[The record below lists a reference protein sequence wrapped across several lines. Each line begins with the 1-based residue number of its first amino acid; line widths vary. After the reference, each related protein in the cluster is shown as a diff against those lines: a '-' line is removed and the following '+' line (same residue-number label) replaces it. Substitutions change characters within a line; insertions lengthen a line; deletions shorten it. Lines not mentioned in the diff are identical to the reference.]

1 MLNSEKF
8 IKYLIY
14 GLAFFLPLFFLPV
27 FNSLAGVD
35 NFHKNFLLFATVPW
49 VFVLW
54 LLLKNNGKKFKLE
67 INILDFFILV
77 FLFFSFIS
85 TIFGIDR
92 FSSFWGAY
100 GYFGA
105 SFTSML
111 TMVLFYFLISRELKE
126 GGVEK
131 ILKIVISSFGLIIIF
146 FIFILYGISKY
157 LVEWFEFSQG
167 SFEDFS
173 ILIVFFNILLLA
185 IFICGKNKQM
195 FKKYPQMFLMKSLL
209 VVSFLFLIFIN
220 FLPAWWCFSFGLIL
234 ILIFDFITRGF
245 GLRSETTQEIEQ
257 KEKELK
263 KAKKIFFNF
272 RIFFKNNSYK
282 ILILSLFF
290 VSCVFIF
297 FNFYNLNG
305 YSTKERVSQKL
316 QLDIGNTLDIAKK
329 MRGRDLFLGVGL
341 ENFKYIFSDLRNAE
355 MNNSPFWHI
364 RFNKTASH
372 ILNLFI
378 SLGIFGL
385 LSYLFIFTFWIY
397 AAVKF
402 LRNKKNNNI
411 FLFFITG
418 IPFLV
423 LFLGQFVYSVNINL
437 LFLFW
442 LFFGLNVGQLKIKN
456 YELRLPRASEKVK
469 NAIIKIIILISF
481 FAWFVLLGYA
491 VKYYAADIYFQMHT
505 EDSMNRAIILN
516 TYRYNYPADLAKYHA
531 GIALREFKK
540 EDNKRDLEL
549 AGGHFKKSI
558 FFAGRAIELAPY
570 YVVPYETLAMIY
582 RQIGEYSYSYQE
594 LAIQM
599 FKKASELEPSN
610 PVLALELGKLLINN
624 NPEEAI
630 LILEKAKGLKSN
642 YLEAEFNLAKSY
654 IGAGQ
659 EKEALM
665 ILEELSEN
673 NSRADIYY
681 ELGRAYYNL
690 GDFRGAINSFR
701 QVITVSPIHANA
713 LYGLG
718 LSFEQTGEKQE
729 ALYFFK
735 KVSALNPD
743 NKELKEK
750 IKELEEN

>member
-67 INILDFFILV
+67 INILDFFIL
-77 FLFFSFIS
+77 
-85 TIFGIDR
+85 
-92 FSSFWGAY
+92 
-100 GYFGA
+100 
-105 SFTSML
+105 
-111 TMVLFYFLISRELKE
+111 
-126 GGVEK
+126 
-131 ILKIVISSFGLIIIF
+131 
-146 FIFILYGISKY
+146 
-157 LVEWFEFSQG
+157 
-167 SFEDFS
+167 
-173 ILIVFFNILLLA
+173 IVFFNILLLA

-234 ILIFDFITRGF
+234 ILI
-245 GLRSETTQEIEQ
+245 
-257 KEKELK
+257 
-263 KAKKIFFNF
+263 FNF

-378 SLGIFGL
+378 YLGIFGL

-402 LRNKKNNNI
+402 LRNK
-411 FLFFITG
+411 
-418 IPFLV
+418 
-423 LFLGQFVYSVNINL
+423 
-437 LFLFW
+437 
-442 LFFGLNVGQLKIKN
+442 
-456 YELRLPRASEKVK
+456 
-469 NAIIKIIILISF
+469 
-481 FAWFVLLGYA
+481 
-491 VKYYAADIYFQMHT
+491 
-505 EDSMNRAIILN
+505 
-516 TYRYNYPADLAKYHA
+516 
-531 GIALREFKK
+531 
-540 EDNKRDLEL
+540 
-549 AGGHFKKSI
+549 
-558 FFAGRAIELAPY
+558 
-570 YVVPYETLAMIY
+570 
-582 RQIGEYSYSYQE
+582 
-594 LAIQM
+594 
-599 FKKASELEPSN
+599 
-610 PVLALELGKLLINN
+610 
-624 NPEEAI
+624 
-630 LILEKAKGLKSN
+630 
-642 YLEAEFNLAKSY
+642 
-654 IGAGQ
+654 
-659 EKEALM
+659 
-665 ILEELSEN
+665 
-673 NSRADIYY
+673 
-681 ELGRAYYNL
+681 
-690 GDFRGAINSFR
+690 
-701 QVITVSPIHANA
+701 
-713 LYGLG
+713 
-718 LSFEQTGEKQE
+718 
-729 ALYFFK
+729 
-735 KVSALNPD
+735 
-743 NKELKEK
+743 
-750 IKELEEN
+750 

>member
-35 NFHKNFLLFATVPW
+35 DFHKNFLLFATVPW

-67 INILDFFILV
+67 INILDFFIL
-77 FLFFSFIS
+77 
-85 TIFGIDR
+85 
-92 FSSFWGAY
+92 
-100 GYFGA
+100 
-105 SFTSML
+105 
-111 TMVLFYFLISRELKE
+111 VLFYFLISRELKE

-372 ILNLFI
+372 ILN
-378 SLGIFGL
+378 
-385 LSYLFIFTFWIY
+385 
-397 AAVKF
+397 
-402 LRNKKNNNI
+402 
-411 FLFFITG
+411 
-418 IPFLV
+418 
-423 LFLGQFVYSVNINL
+423 
-437 LFLFW
+437 
-442 LFFGLNVGQLKIKN
+442 
-456 YELRLPRASEKVK
+456 
-469 NAIIKIIILISF
+469 
-481 FAWFVLLGYA
+481 
-491 VKYYAADIYFQMHT
+491 
-505 EDSMNRAIILN
+505 
-516 TYRYNYPADLAKYHA
+516 
-531 GIALREFKK
+531 
-540 EDNKRDLEL
+540 
-549 AGGHFKKSI
+549 
-558 FFAGRAIELAPY
+558 
-570 YVVPYETLAMIY
+570 
-582 RQIGEYSYSYQE
+582 
-594 LAIQM
+594 
-599 FKKASELEPSN
+599 
-610 PVLALELGKLLINN
+610 
-624 NPEEAI
+624 
-630 LILEKAKGLKSN
+630 
-642 YLEAEFNLAKSY
+642 
-654 IGAGQ
+654 
-659 EKEALM
+659 
-665 ILEELSEN
+665 
-673 NSRADIYY
+673 
-681 ELGRAYYNL
+681 
-690 GDFRGAINSFR
+690 
-701 QVITVSPIHANA
+701 
-713 LYGLG
+713 
-718 LSFEQTGEKQE
+718 
-729 ALYFFK
+729 
-735 KVSALNPD
+735 
-743 NKELKEK
+743 
-750 IKELEEN
+750 

>member
-290 VSCVFIF
+290 
-297 FNFYNLNG
+297 
-305 YSTKERVSQKL
+305 
-316 QLDIGNTLDIAKK
+316 
-329 MRGRDLFLGVGL
+329 
-341 ENFKYIFSDLRNAE
+341 
-355 MNNSPFWHI
+355 
-364 RFNKTASH
+364 
-372 ILNLFI
+372 I

-411 FLFFITG
+411 CLFFITG

-442 LFFGLNVGQLKIKN
+442 LFFGLNVGQL
-456 YELRLPRASEKVK
+456 
-469 NAIIKIIILISF
+469 
-481 FAWFVLLGYA
+481 
-491 VKYYAADIYFQMHT
+491 
-505 EDSMNRAIILN
+505 
-516 TYRYNYPADLAKYHA
+516 
-531 GIALREFKK
+531 KK

>member
-411 FLFFITG
+411 CLFFITG

-549 AGGHFKKSI
+549 AGGH
-558 FFAGRAIELAPY
+558 
-570 YVVPYETLAMIY
+570 
-582 RQIGEYSYSYQE
+582 
-594 LAIQM
+594 

>member
-131 ILKIVISSFGLIIIF
+131 ILKIGISSFGLIIIF
-146 FIFILYGISKY
+146 F
-157 LVEWFEFSQG
+157 
-167 SFEDFS
+167 
-173 ILIVFFNILLLA
+173 
-185 IFICGKNKQM
+185 
-195 FKKYPQMFLMKSLL
+195 
-209 VVSFLFLIFIN
+209 IFIN

-397 AAVKF
+397 AAEKF

-411 FLFFITG
+411 CLFFITG

-570 YVVPYETLAMIY
+570 YVVPY
-582 RQIGEYSYSYQE
+582 
-594 LAIQM
+594 
-599 FKKASELEPSN
+599 
-610 PVLALELGKLLINN
+610 
-624 NPEEAI
+624 
-630 LILEKAKGLKSN
+630 
-642 YLEAEFNLAKSY
+642 
-654 IGAGQ
+654 
-659 EKEALM
+659 
-665 ILEELSEN
+665 
-673 NSRADIYY
+673 
-681 ELGRAYYNL
+681 
-690 GDFRGAINSFR
+690 
-701 QVITVSPIHANA
+701 
-713 LYGLG
+713 
-718 LSFEQTGEKQE
+718 
-729 ALYFFK
+729 
-735 KVSALNPD
+735 
-743 NKELKEK
+743 
-750 IKELEEN
+750 